1 MRIRQ
6 LCLVAAELA
15 PVAGRIGDI
24 LGLNVCIND
33 PNVGVFGLENAVW
46 SMGDDFLEVVAPVQ
60 DGTAAGRYLER
71 RHGDGGYMVIL
82 QTDDALAQRRRLVD
96 MGVRAVWE
104 ANREKYIATHFHPRD
119 TGGFLLSID
128 STDAG
133 AGYAADL
140 SSWAPAGES
149 WQQSARRDVVSAL
162 AGIELQAD
170 DPLALAELWSKL
182 LQLPLQRDAANNPA
196 IAFDY
201 CSARFV
207 PASDGRGAGL
217 GGLDVKVEDLDH
229 VRAQAAAHDVPIEDD
244 CLSICGTRIYLTYT
258 NLH

>member
-1 MRIRQ
+1 MRVRQ
-6 LCLVAAELA
+6 LCLVAAEFA
-15 PVAGRIGDI
+15 PATAQIGDI

-46 SMGDDFLEVVAPVQ
+46 SLGDDFLEVVAPVR

-82 QTDDALAQRRRLVD
+82 QSNDALAQRRRLVD

-104 ANREKYIATHFHPRD
+104 IDREKYVATHFHPRD

-133 AGYAADL
+133 AGYAEDL
-140 SSWAPAGES
+140 SSWSPAGEN

-162 AGIELQAD
+162 TAIELQAD

-182 LQLPLQRDAANNPA
+182 LQLPLSRGDDAGHPTM
-196 IAFDY
+196 AFEN

-217 GGLDVKVEDLDH
+217 GGLDVKVADLDH
-229 VRAQAAAHDVPIEDD
+229 VRAQAAAHGVSIEDE
-244 CLSICGTRIYLTYT
+244 CLSICGTRFYLT
-258 NLH
+258 